1 MASQISKLGSG
12 GQKWHLRPT
21 RDQGL
26 ILIFGLRRRKGDVL
40 TELPSKVRQQVFIA
54 TTSMPSKKGKAPM
67 PTAADVEG
75 MMASEE
81 DGWAGGG
88 VGDGRSELAD
98 IYKET
103 GLAKTPAACQYIQNL
118 VEGGGKFLVFA
129 HHISV
134 LDALEAAAKA
144 TRRGVIRIDGSVK
157 ASERQALVDKFQV
170 PFTLHPS
177 P

>member
-1 MASQISKLGSG
+1 M
-12 GQKWHLRPT
+12 
-21 RDQGL
+21 
-26 ILIFGLRRRKGDVL
+26 L

-54 TTSMPSKKGKAPM
+54 TTSLPSKKGKAPM

-75 MMASEE
+75 MMASAVDE
-81 DGWAGGG
+81 WAGGG
-88 VGDGRSELAD
+88 GGDGRSELAD
-98 IYKET
+98 MYKET
-103 GLAKTPAACQYIQNL
+103 GLAKTPAACQYIQDL

-134 LDALEAAAKA
+134 LDALEAAAKG

-170 PFTLHPS
+170 PKP
-177 P
+177 